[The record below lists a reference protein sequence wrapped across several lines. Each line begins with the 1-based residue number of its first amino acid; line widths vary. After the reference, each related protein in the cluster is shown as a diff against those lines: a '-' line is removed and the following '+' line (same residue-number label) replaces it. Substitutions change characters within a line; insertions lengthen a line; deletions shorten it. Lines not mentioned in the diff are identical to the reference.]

1 MYSLDAETISYAS
14 AVAGVVTS
22 VGIFVWKKLVKPT
35 IKFLGEYENL
45 KEAIETIRSEV
56 VTNGGDSIKDAVNC
70 LRVTCKGIEKS
81 QIVLDQRSKASLHY
95 HDRALFEIDK
105 FGGMSW
111 WNEKFEGLTEEN
123 TVPTKGF
130 DWVAMVDEEKREEF
144 VKEVTSCLEMCR
156 KIDIETISINN
167 EIIHFVG
174 YPYRITDKDH
184 EGFLIHLYK
193 RGLK

>member
-14 AVAGVVTS
+14 AVAGVATS
-22 VGIFVWKKLVKPT
+22 VGVFAWKKLIKPT
-35 IKFLGEYENL
+35 IKFLGEYDDL

-56 VTNGGDSIKDAVNC
+56 VTNGGHSIKDSVNS
-70 LRVTCKGIEKS
+70 LRVTCQGIEKS

-111 WNEKFEGLTEEN
+111 CNEKFEGLTENN
-123 TVPTKGF
+123 TIPTKGF
-130 DWVAMVDEEKREEF
+130 DWVSIVDEEKREEF

-156 KIDIETISINN
+156 KIDIETISI
-167 EIIHFVG
+167 EGLVIHFVG
-174 YPYRITDKDH
+174 HPYRITDKDH

-193 RGLK
+193 GG